1 MKFTNELRQQ
11 RWDDHRFYH
20 HNRVN
25 QFLHLL
31 SAMCFL
37 TSYVLIF
44 IDPVLAVMVGWLLAM
59 VFRQTGH
66 FFFEPLSYDDVN
78 QVSHE
83 YKESIKVGYNLHR
96 KIILIAVWVL
106 APTILFFDATFFG
119 LFHNPPN
126 SMDYLDN
133 TAIIW
138 FFVGIGAIIFRTVHL
153 FFIMGVQSG
162 FVWASKIITDPLHD
176 IYIYYKS
183 PYYLVKGD
191 MYDEMT
197 EWYESSLLAQQPKK
211 ETI

>member
-1 MKFTNELRQQ
+1 
-11 RWDDHRFYH
+11 
-20 HNRVN
+20 
-25 QFLHLL
+25 
-31 SAMCFL
+31 
-37 TSYVLIF
+37 
-44 IDPVLAVMVGWLLAM
+44 
-59 VFRQTGH
+59 
-66 FFFEPLSYDDVN
+66 
-78 QVSHE
+78 
-83 YKESIKVGYNLHR
+83 
-96 KIILIAVWVL
+96 
-106 APTILFFDATFFG
+106 
-119 LFHNPPN
+119 
-126 SMDYLDN
+126 MDYLDN

-211 ETI
+211 DTI